1 MDIYLW
7 ILIFFTLLCVA
18 LPLGL
23 MWAMYSGVKKG
34 FKKWDDLFDTME
46 KASESIKKRT
56 EMLKEINEINRR
68 R

>member
-1 MDIYLW
+1 
-7 ILIFFTLLCVA
+7 
-18 LPLGL
+18 